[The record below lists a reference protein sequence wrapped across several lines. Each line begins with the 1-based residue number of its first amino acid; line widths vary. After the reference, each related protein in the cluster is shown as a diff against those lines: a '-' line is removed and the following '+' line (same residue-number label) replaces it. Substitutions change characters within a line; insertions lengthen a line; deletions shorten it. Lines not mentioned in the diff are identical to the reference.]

1 MKCKIACEVYSR
13 VCGYF
18 RPVANW
24 NRGKKEEFEGRKTFD
39 VNKAKEQ
46 IEKEKGGN

>member
-1 MKCKIACEVYSR
+1 MSNTCGAQCEVWSR

-24 NRGKKEEFEGRKTFD
+24 NRGKKEEF
-39 VNKAKEQ
+39 KERRPF
-46 IEKEKGGN
+46 IVKK